1 MGSFGLFTQLSGSLL
16 KVNEWFLP
24 PWKLACTPSW
34 MSPQNASSES
44 SSSKHEELLKPSPE
58 KKDTKFLSTRTWT
71 HKSFWFVFQFSLFFN
86 LTLFSPL
93 AVPILDRIGFHF
105 LKLRKLTFLY
115 PPSMLFFTHRE
126 SVGTPLVTYLFSSWG
141 DAFTKKVLYFSDT
154 LLKWFW
160 VLIFS

>member
-1 MGSFGLFTQLSGSLL
+1 MEKKHVPFRTKMRGGPLFFGLFTLLSGSLL

-71 HKSFWFVFQFSLFFN
+71 HKSRFCFCVSNFPPLIKIC
-86 LTLFSPL
+86 SPP
-93 AVPILDRIGFHF
+93 AVPILDR
-105 LKLRKLTFLY
+105 
-115 PPSMLFFTHRE
+115 
-126 SVGTPLVTYLFSSWG
+126 
-141 DAFTKKVLYFSDT
+141 
-154 LLKWFW
+154 
-160 VLIFS
+160 

>member
-1 MGSFGLFTQLSGSLL
+1 MG
-16 KVNEWFLP
+16 VNEWFLP

-58 KKDTKFLSTRTWT
+58 STRTWT

-115 PPSMLFFTHRE
+115 PPSMLFFHTQRVGRDSTRIIPLFPHR
-126 SVGTPLVTYLFSSWG
+126 G
-141 DAFTKKVLYFSDT
+141 DAFTKKVPYFSDT